1 MDKAMNVEPIGY
13 ARGQD
18 GNHYLEIEPRFRPG
32 LLGLEEFGWVQIL
45 WWASLAGEF
54 PSGALRYPSPYR
66 GGPAELGLFASRSP
80 IRPNP
85 LCLSAAALL
94 GVDAVSGILRFSWF
108 DLEPGTPILDLKPY
122 HPSAD
127 RVESPGMPAWCASWP
142 RSVEA
147 SADFDWSAVFNF

>member
-1 MDKAMNVEPIGY
+1 MDKDLRVEPIGW
-13 ARGQD
+13 ARVKD
-18 GNHYLEIEPRFRPG
+18 GDFFLEIEPRFREG
-32 LLGLEEFGWVQIL
+32 LLGLGGFGWVQIL
-45 WWASLAGEF
+45 WWASLAGDF
-54 PSGALRYPSPYR
+54 PAGALRYPSPYR

-94 GVDAVSGILRFSWF
+94 GVDQERGMLRFSWF
-108 DLEPGTPILDLKPY
+108 DMEPGTPILDLKPY

-127 RVESPGMPAWCASWP
+127 RIESPRVPAWCANWP

>member
-1 MDKAMNVEPIGY
+1 MDGQYLVSRIGTARVEGGEHLVELLPEY
-13 ARGQD
+13 R
-18 GNHYLEIEPRFRPG
+18 EG
-32 LLGLEEFGWVQIL
+32 LRGLEGFGWVQLL
-45 WWASLAGEF
+45 WWADRSPEDGRDFLVW
-54 PSGALRYPSPYR
+54 PSPYK
-66 GGPAELGLFASRSP
+66 GGPEELGVFASRSP

-94 GVDAVSGILRFSWF
+94 GIEPGRGLLRFAWF

-127 RVESPGMPAWCASWP
+127 RVESPRTPAWCAAWP